1 MFESKYSKLLTGLLI
16 AGIIIVILTLVGIGI
31 YIFNSAKLKKDA
43 EEAANRYNGSVNKI
57 EEDTTSNTVVSNEV
71 APIIG
76 IENIVNGGD
85 TNTSEGKKE
94 TYKGFTV
101 LGTIEIPAINLKS
114 VVLESSSKEAIE
126 VAVGVYEEDITELN
140 LVGNT
145 TIVGHNYRN
154 GTFFSNNKKLVEG
167 DKIYITDSTGKKI
180 TYTIYK
186 TYITT
191 PEDSSHLYRD
201 TAGKREVTLT
211 TCTDDTQSRLIIL
224 AKEA

>member
-16 AGIIIVILTLVGIGI
+16 AGIIIVVLTLVGIGI

-43 EEAANRYNGSVNKI
+43 EEAANRYNESVNRV

-76 IENIVNGGD
+76 IENIVNGD

-145 TIVGHNYRN
+145 TIVGQKNTMN
-154 GTFFSNNKKLVEG
+154 
-167 DKIYITDSTGKKI
+167 
-180 TYTIYK
+180 
-186 TYITT
+186 
-191 PEDSSHLYRD
+191 
-201 TAGKREVTLT
+201 
-211 TCTDDTQSRLIIL
+211 
-224 AKEA
+224 